1 MAKRYEELTFT
12 DDFIFCKAMTEYP
25 QLCEEVTSVILGKPV
40 KIVKPPEKQKAVSL
54 TVDGKGVRF
63 DVYFMDDADT
73 VYDIE
78 MQTSA
83 ERELRKRSRYYQG
96 MMDLNELKAGK
107 SYKELPNSMIIFIC
121 LFDPFKQNEP
131 LYTFT
136 KRCEENPGLLLEDG
150 TKTIFINS
158 KGDRSKA
165 SEPLRIFLDY
175 LEGINEAGAFTQ
187 KIAQIV
193 DNIREHPE
201 WRIEY
206 MTLLERDREHEEIGL
221 AKGRAEGLAKGRS
234 EGRAEGQIEERV
246 RTLKTL
252 MANAHISL
260 DDAMQMIGVSASE
273 KELYLPYL
281 S

>member
-1 MAKRYEELTFT
+1 M
-12 DDFIFCKAMTEYP
+12 
-25 QLCEEVTSVILGKPV
+25 
-40 KIVKPPEKQKAVSL
+40 
-54 TVDGKGVRF
+54 
-63 DVYFMDDADT
+63 
-73 VYDIE
+73 
-78 MQTSA
+78 
-83 ERELRKRSRYYQG
+83 
-96 MMDLNELKAGK
+96 
-107 SYKELPNSMIIFIC
+107 
-121 LFDPFKQNEP
+121 
-131 LYTFT
+131 
-136 KRCEENPGLLLEDG
+136 LEDG

-165 SEPLRIFLDY
+165 SESLRVFLDY
-175 LEGINEAGAFTQ
+175 LEGINETGAFTK

-221 AKGRAEGLAKGRS
+221 AKGRAEGLARGRS

-260 DDAMQMIGVSASE
+260 DEAMQMIGVSASE

>member
-1 MAKRYEELTFT
+1 
-12 DDFIFCKAMTEYP
+12 MTEYP

-40 KIVKPPEKQKAVSL
+40 KIFKPPEKQKAVSL

-63 DVYFMDDADT
+63 GVYFMDDADT
-73 VYDIE
+73 IYDIE

-165 SEPLRIFLDY
+165 SEPLRVFLDY
-175 LEGINEAGAFTQ
+175 LEGINETGAFTK

-221 AKGRAEGLAKGRS
+221 AKGRAEGLAKGLAKGRS
-234 EGRAEGQIEERV
+234 EGRAEGQTEERI

-260 DDAMQMIGVSASE
+260 DEAMQMIGVSASE
-273 KELYLPYL
+273 KDLYLPYL